1 MANQI
6 GSRMVFENARA
17 LAASQGFGLQAA
29 KCTQSYIRSEVAVT
43 TTTAQYNFPIVVSSQ
58 TSATQRVNNRLL
70 NLQDLFYISEIGVF
84 LTDASATSVVGKL
97 FTYPNPVTFGAAAS
111 NPYNAVYNGA
121 LSITINNEQV
131 LPSWDL
137 YRHLWVGQ
145 TQQNTNFN
153 VAAPTSPAVFTQ
165 DQNDGSSAGFYP
177 CEPGIILNGAANIVC
192 NVNLPGAVS
201 TLTASNPAIVLQLRG
216 ILIQNATSV
225 R

>member
-6 GSRMVFENARA
+6 GERMVFENARA
-17 LAASQGFGLQAA
+17 LAASQGYGLQAA
-29 KCTQSYIRSEVAVT
+29 KCTQSYIRSEAAVT
-43 TTTAQYNFPIVVSSQ
+43 TTTAQYNFPLIVSSQ

-70 NLQDLFYISEIGVF
+70 NLQDLFYVSQVGIF
-84 LTDASATSVVGKL
+84 LTDATATSGTGRL
-97 FTYPNPVTFGAAAS
+97 FSYPNKTVFGNTGA
-111 NPYNAVYNGA
+111 YNTLYNGA

-131 LPSWDL
+131 LPSWNVS
-137 YRHLWVGQ
+137 RNLWVGQ

-153 VAAPTSPAVFTQ
+153 VATPTAPAEFVI
-165 DQNDGSSAGFYP
+165 DQFDGSDTGFYP

-192 NVNLPGAVS
+192 NINLPAAVA
-201 TLTASNPAIVLQLRG
+201 TLTASNPAIVLLLQG

>member
-6 GSRMVFENARA
+6 GARMVFENARA
-17 LAASQGFGLQAA
+17 LAASQGYGLQSA
-29 KCTQSYIRSEVAVT
+29 KCTQSYIRSEAAVT
-43 TTTAQYNFPIVVSSQ
+43 TTTAQYNFPLIVSSQ

-70 NLQDLFYISEIGVF
+70 NLQDLFVVSQIGIF
-84 LTDASATSVVGKL
+84 LTDASATSGVGRL
-97 FTYPNPVTFGAAAS
+97 YTYPNPVTFGAAAS
-111 NPYNAVYNGA
+111 NPYNALYNGA

-131 LPSWDL
+131 LPSWDV

-153 VAAPTSPAVFTQ
+153 VAAPTSPAVFNN
-165 DQNDGSSAGFYP
+165 DQNDASECGFYP
-177 CEPGIILNGAANIVC
+177 CEPSIILNGAANIVC
-192 NVNLPGAVS
+192 NINLPAAVS
-201 TLTASNPAIVLQLRG
+201 TLTASNPAIVVLFRG

>member
-6 GSRMVFENARA
+6 GARMVFENARA

-29 KCTQSYIRSEVAVT
+29 KCTQSYIRSEAAVT
-43 TTTAQYNFPIVVSSQ
+43 TTTAQYNFPVIVSSQ

-70 NLQDLFYISEIGVF
+70 NLQDLFYISQVGIF
-84 LTDASATSVVGKL
+84 LTDASSTSGTGRL
-97 FTYPNPVTFGAAAS
+97 YTYPNPVVFGGSGA
-111 NPYNAVYNGA
+111 YNSVYNGA

-131 LPSWDL
+131 LPSWDVN
-137 YRHLWVGQ
+137 RHLWVGQ

-153 VAAPTSPAVFTQ
+153 VASTTSPAVFNN
-165 DQNDGSSAGFYP
+165 DQYDGSESGFYP

-192 NVNLPGAVS
+192 NLNLPAAVS
-201 TLTASNPAIVLQLRG
+201 TLTASNPAIVVLFRG